1 VPAARYESPEARAL
15 LLERSLE
22 ALAALPGVV
31 DAGFTSHLP
40 FTGNNWQGDYA
51 VDGYVPPAGAAPPH
65 AQHRAINEGFLPS
78 LDIPVV
84 RGRNFAATESER
96 VVLIDEN
103 LANRY
108 WPGED
113 PLGRRVAIEI
123 VGSQPQWHTIVGVVP
138 AIKHTSLTEDPN
150 KETVYWHY
158 KQADQAAGVFTLR
171 TTLDPEQLSRVAPDA
186 IRRIDPGLV
195 LTNAMFMEER
205 VTRSLAPQRTPMAL
219 TLAFASIA
227 VTLAVIGIYGV
238 LSWSV
243 TQRFGEIGVRM
254 ALGARGDD
262 IVGMILKQASRLILI
277 GLALGF
283 VAALALGRVMAS
295 QIYEV
300 SASDPAVFAIAL
312 AGLASAALLA
322 SWLPARRA
330 SRIDPINALREE

>member
-1 VPAARYESPEARAL
+1 
-15 LLERSLE
+15 LEE
-22 ALAALPGVV
+22 LAALPGVV

-40 FTGNNWQGDYA
+40 FTGNNWEGSYS
-51 VDGYVPPAGAAPPH
+51 VDGYTPPAGASPPH
-65 AQHRAINEGFLPS
+65 AQHRAINEGFFPS
-78 LDIPVV
+78 LDIPVL
-84 RGRNFAATESER
+84 RGRNFAATEAER
-96 VVLIDEN
+96 VVLVDEN

-113 PLGRRVAIEI
+113 PLGRRVANDSVE
-123 VGSQPQWHTIVGVVP
+123 SQAQWHTIVGVVP
-138 AIKHTSLTEDPN
+138 AIKHASLTEDPN

-171 TTLDPEQLSRVAPDA
+171 TTLDPEQLSRVATDA
-186 IRRIDPGLV
+186 VRRIDPLLV
-195 LTNAMFMEER
+195 LTNAMSMEER

-227 VTLAVIGIYGV
+227 ATLAVIGIYGV

-262 IVGMILKQASRLILI
+262 IVGMILKQGGRLILI

-283 VAALALGRVMAS
+283 VAALALGRAMAS